1 MGGNYC
7 TGCISCFFP
16 IGSGGLAMIR
26 NFTFQDL
33 LDLALTLD
41 SLNPSD
47 VTAWRSL
54 YHTYKEAETRA
65 ESLGLVGVGIFTY
78 ADNALSAAYKE
89 SGL

>member
-1 MGGNYC
+1 MNR
-7 TGCISCFFP
+7 T
-16 IGSGGLAMIR
+16 
-26 NFTFQDL
+26 FTFQDL

-41 SLNPSD
+41 SLKPSD